1 MAQQMSVPDAAPA
14 TPSTPQPASTNQSS
28 TTQTSAPATNSVQT
42 PPKGKISVGGLG
54 LAPSLAIM
62 AKPGL
67 VQPSLFPQ
75 VNFGQE
81 IPKEILL
88 NDQTMMGLLAVD
100 PITQTPLKEELDL
113 SQWNLKK

>member
-1 MAQQMSVPDAAPA
+1 MTQQMNVPDAAPA
-14 TPSTPQPASTNQSS
+14 TPSTPQPTSTNQPSA
-28 TTQTSAPATNSVQT
+28 TQTSAPATNSAQT
-42 PPKGKISVGGLG
+42 PQSPPKGKISVGGLG

-113 SQWNLKK
+113 SQ